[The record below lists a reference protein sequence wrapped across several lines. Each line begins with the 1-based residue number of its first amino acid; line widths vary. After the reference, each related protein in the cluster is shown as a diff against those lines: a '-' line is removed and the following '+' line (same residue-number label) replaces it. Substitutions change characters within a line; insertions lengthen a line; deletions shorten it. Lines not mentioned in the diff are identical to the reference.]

1 MIIWHVRNNMPWWH
15 RLFPVRKMQDPEI
28 GCEEV
33 AATTINQHERA
44 ALISKTSAPLLLVLQ
59 RDPHSY
65 QRRTSVVV
73 CLFIHYFSKCKVSNH
88 YTMQNSSI
96 GFWKTTL
103 KNMSSIRTEKDS
115 IPIIIV
121 SGICVDLKNW
131 RFFEQCSVCVW
142 GEERRGEW
150 ETVSPFRN
158 RWWPAFR
165 TNSFNTVCL

>member
-1 MIIWHVRNNMPWWH
+1 MSVTMSWWH
-15 RLFPVRKMQDPEI
+15 RLFPVRKIRDPVI

-33 AATTINQHERA
+33 AATTINQHKGA

-65 QRRTSVVV
+65 QRQTSVVV

-96 GFWKTTL
+96 GFWKSNVPLL
-103 KNMSSIRTEKDS
+103 KNMSFIRTEKDS

-121 SGICVDLKNW
+121 SGIYVDLKNW
-131 RFFEQCSVCVW
+131 RFFEQCMSVF
-142 GEERRGEW
+142 EERRGEW
-150 ETVSPFRN
+150 ETVSSFRN